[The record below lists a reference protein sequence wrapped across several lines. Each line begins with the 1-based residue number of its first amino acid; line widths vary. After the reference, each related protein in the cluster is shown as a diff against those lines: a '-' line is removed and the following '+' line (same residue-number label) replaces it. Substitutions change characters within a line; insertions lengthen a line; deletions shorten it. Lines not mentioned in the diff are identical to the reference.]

1 MPRFLSPEVL
11 LAGVAEVA
19 ALAKR
24 EDVRVV
30 LVGGL
35 AMQHY
40 GSDRLTGD
48 LDFAAASAL
57 RSLAVLRPLS
67 FGGVQATTPSGVPVD
82 IIVRDDDYR
91 ALYEE
96 VVAISP
102 LVRALGV
109 RVVRPEHLVAM
120 KMAAARDKDVL
131 DMKFLLGVKGLVDGA
146 KARTIVRRHLGPY
159 AAQEFDR
166 VVDAVAWETQTGRR

>member
-1 MPRFLSPEVL
+1 MPKFLSPEVL

-19 ALAKR
+19 SLAKQER
-24 EDVRVV
+24 IRVV

-48 LDFAAASAL
+48 LDFAAAEAL
-57 RSLAVLRPLS
+57 RSLAVIRPLT
-67 FGGVQATTPSGVPVD
+67 FGGVQATTPGGVPVE
-82 IIVRDDDYR
+82 IIVRDDDYQ

-96 VVAISP
+96 VVALSP
-102 LVRALGV
+102 LVRELGV
-109 RVVRPEHLVAM
+109 RVARPEHLVAL

-131 DMKFLLGVKGLVDGA
+131 DMKFLLGVEGLVDGG
-146 KARTIVRRHLGPY
+146 KARAIVRRHLGPY

-166 VVDAVAWETQTGRR
+166 VVDEVAWERQTGRR